1 MEIVASLL
9 RLSTW
14 GWVFFKTKGCAGTS
28 SRCCGGE
35 GLSPCLCRLPFTRPL
50 TRCFSDGTVLRVGA
64 CGGFYEPGGLEATPG
79 LQRMRSRWM
88 LRTAPDHAGTLHT
101 RSLPRIK
108 HPKLNTGR
116 VCVMPHHPTEGVDFT
131 DHVPFSQ
138 TSDGWVTGHL
148 PDGIKVLRQQRCA
161 TANPGRGQ
169 GSLDPGMSRTT
180 HHHVIPRW
188 KKKVAHTRLQIVL
201 SIRHHPQQQAQPGTE
216 NVPRGT
222 F

>member
-1 MEIVASLL
+1 MNPRIPVLQTSALPLCYLAISLNGMEIVASLL

-101 RSLPRIK
+101 RSRLNNEKKRTVASSLFLGGMLRGSAPYSARLSSLPSSSDVT
-108 HPKLNTGR
+108 PSA
-116 VCVMPHHPTEGVDFT
+116 V
-131 DHVPFSQ
+131 
-138 TSDGWVTGHL
+138 TSIL
-148 PDGIKVLRQQRCA
+148 MKQL
-161 TANPGRGQ
+161 
-169 GSLDPGMSRTT
+169 MS
-180 HHHVIPRW
+180 
-188 KKKVAHTRLQIVL
+188 A
-201 SIRHHPQQQAQPGTE
+201 
-216 NVPRGT
+216 
-222 F
+222 